1 MSRRRTSWINIR
13 NFIGTTSL
21 RTSRPLSVTS
31 MLPRVGVGGS
41 RASTATYFVP
51 SVSYAIRGHSR
62 KTCDQEIRH
71 RGTCPRMNAAR
82 RPAISSAAVCMSMR
96 DAPHPLALLRARRE
110 RPCCRRTAECDQQ
123 FTPSDGDCHTPLPRE
138 VRGNDTTPRA
148 CSLHVHGGQDSG
160 CFTSVVLHL
169 PLISNERN
177 APTAIGYSG

>member
-31 MLPRVGVGGS
+31 MLPRVDVGGS

-96 DAPHPLALLRARRE
+96 DAPHPLALLRPRRE
-110 RPCCRRTAECDQQ
+110 QPRSGTMMKWRRLVSSVGSPPGTRCA
-123 FTPSDGDCHTPLPRE
+123 SLPQVQDASEAPAGPWGETRI
-138 VRGNDTTPRA
+138 VLNRGGVLPA
-148 CSLHVHGGQDSG
+148 ASLLS
-160 CFTSVVLHL
+160 L
-169 PLISNERN
+169 
-177 APTAIGYSG
+177 